1 MKRVV
6 ITGMGCV
13 TPLGHTVEASWKGIR
28 QGSCGIATITH
39 FDTSTEKCHLGAEV
53 KNWQYP
59 DLRAG
64 KRLDLVSQYA
74 LTACQEAMDQ
84 SGLISGENIDP
95 QRLACFVGSGIG
107 GIGTL
112 EEQIRKATQKETT
125 RHVSAFMVPML
136 ITNLVPGNLALAH
149 QAKGNCLAVVTA
161 CASGTHAIGEAF
173 REIRHGYADAV
184 ITGGGEA
191 PFSKVCFAGFAN
203 MTATTTATDPKRA
216 SIPFDGERQGF
227 VMGEGAG
234 ILILEELEH
243 AQRRGAPILGEIVGY
258 GSTCDAYHITAP
270 DPEGKGA
277 ARAMALALDDAH
289 LNPQEIDYI
298 NAHGTGT
305 PLNDLS
311 ETKAIKQVF
320 GEKTRIPVSSTKGHT
335 GHLLGA
341 AGAVEAIFCVKAL
354 EEGFIPPTINYRKP
368 DSLLDL
374 DYVPNIGRRGTLRRA
389 LSNSLGFGGHNG
401 TLVFQTYQE

>member
-1 MKRVV
+1 
-6 ITGMGCV
+6 
-13 TPLGHTVEASWKGIR
+13 
-28 QGSCGIATITH
+28 
-39 FDTSTEKCHLGAEV
+39 
-53 KNWQYP
+53 
-59 DLRAG
+59 
-64 KRLDLVSQYA
+64 
-74 LTACQEAMDQ
+74 
-84 SGLISGENIDP
+84 
-95 QRLACFVGSGIG
+95 
-107 GIGTL
+107 
-112 EEQIRKATQKETT
+112 
-125 RHVSAFMVPML
+125 
-136 ITNLVPGNLALAH
+136 
-149 QAKGNCLAVVTA
+149 
-161 CASGTHAIGEAF
+161 
-173 REIRHGYADAV
+173 
-184 ITGGGEA
+184 
-191 PFSKVCFAGFAN
+191 